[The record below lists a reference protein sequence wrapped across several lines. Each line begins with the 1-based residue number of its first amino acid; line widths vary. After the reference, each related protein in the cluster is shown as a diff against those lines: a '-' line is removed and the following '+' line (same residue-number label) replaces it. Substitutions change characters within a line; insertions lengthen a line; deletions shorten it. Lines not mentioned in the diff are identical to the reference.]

1 MFPRNVGLL
10 LVAVALCFGAV
21 TLRGPPEFSLMAK
34 ALDDSENHVDAR
46 RALNDP
52 AGTELSTRSPGTVDT
67 LLRERFLGLI
77 FSLVSSTLFWQ
88 GLGVATTM
96 WAAGCTIA
104 GAASSKF
111 AQTSLTHLKLSSTPE
126 RSPGFTNANQNQY

>member
-1 MFPRNVGLL
+1 MFPRNFGVLF
-10 LVAVALCFGAV
+10 VAVAICFGAV
-21 TLRGPPEFSLMAK
+21 TLGGPLEFSLTAK
-34 ALDDSENHVDAR
+34 ALDNSENPVDVK

-52 AGTELSTRSPGTVDT
+52 AGTELSARSPGTVDT

-88 GLGVATTM
+88 GLGVATAM
-96 WAAGCTIA
+96 WATGCSIA

-111 AQTSLTHLKLSSTPE
+111 ANIIETPQVIFYTRKISKLYNS
-126 RSPGFTNANQNQY
+126 NQNQY